1 MWLLW
6 NVIVKL
12 FEFTEQL
19 FSRRGTFM
27 VEFLLHNS
35 SDNPFKKSSPYRIN
49 N

>member
-1 MWLLW
+1 MSILW

-12 FEFTEQL
+12 FEFSEQL
-19 FSRRGTFM
+19 VSRRGTFM
-27 VEFLLHNS
+27 VELLLHNF